1 MSRERTTDPARRD
14 DERLSGTRAE
24 TARPLAAGPAAIL
37 ALQRSAGNQAVARV
51 LQRKEET
58 VVTPGG
64 GDFDSNV
71 RTTMTAVSQGLKIN
85 AAAYGVNVLNAC
97 AAFEDYA
104 EAKIEALDGQITG
117 EELAG
122 LLVSTALTVIG
133 GKLTERVGD
142 ELLKVVAEQ
151 VYDAFASKIEEGAT
165 AAASNDTDE
174 EALKAAISGITQGAR
189 DAGTIAA
196 TRATS
201 ALDTALEPIFAKSN
215 SGQPL
220 SSEEDDL
227 VATFWNVSPTRMDAE
242 LERMTGI
249 PSVPTAGVAQL
260 EIYRALVAAFER
272 EYIVRTASFG
282 EQAAMI
288 LADAMPGADRSGSPS
303 GLAGTAAAGAA
314 GERAS
319 SIGVSWQDFAKA
331 DKSYADAVAAGVQ
344 PPSEEE
350 YERVR
355 AEARA

>member
-1 MSRERTTDPARRD
+1 MSRERTIDPARSNE
-14 DERLSGTRAE
+14 ERHGATRVE

-51 LQRKEET
+51 LQRKEEI
-58 VVTPGG
+58 VITPGG
-64 GDFDSNV
+64 GDVDTNV

-85 AAAYGVNVLNAC
+85 AAGYGVNVLNAC
-97 AAFEDYA
+97 AAFQDYA
-104 EAKIEALDGQITG
+104 EAKLEALDGQITG

-122 LLVSTALTVIG
+122 FLVSAALTAIG
-133 GKLTERVGD
+133 GQLTERVGS
-142 ELLKVVAEQ
+142 EALKFVAEQ
-151 VYDAFASKIEEGAT
+151 AYEAIASKIEEGAT
-165 AAASNDTDE
+165 AAASNDTHE

-189 DAGTIAA
+189 DAGTILT

-201 ALDTALEPIFAKSN
+201 ALDTTLEPIFAKSN
-215 SGQPL
+215 AGQPL
-220 SSEEDDL
+220 SEDEDYL

-272 EYIVRTASFG
+272 EYIVRTASFKD
-282 EQAAMI
+282 QAAMI
-288 LADAMPGADRSGSPS
+288 LADAMPGADPSGSPS

-314 GERAS
+314 GERAQ

-331 DKSYADAVAAGVQ
+331 GKSYADAVAAGVE

-355 AEARA
+355 SSLS